1 MTKKSAKKKCQ
12 KEVPTRSGI
21 MHMRFRIFKI
31 HQGKNGKIVYTFCM
45 PHDDASQERTHG
57 GHPQM
62 VRTVIIKSESIN

>member
-1 MTKKSAKKKCQ
+1 
-12 KEVPTRSGI
+12 
-21 MHMRFRIFKI
+21 MHMRFKIFKI